1 MCGTIA
7 WDPRTHTHTHTAKH
21 TATLTLTLLLK
32 PTQPLKPQR
41 VHKVMQRHKRLHAL
55 AARRAGAARVLGDQ
69 VAPLTHPATAAA
81 AAAVRQS
88 CRPLPP
94 LTTHLWMQSR
104 IFAKCSTASASTRPR
119 SGSNR
124 AHSRLRRKQL
134 LPSDAARSMS
144 CSYRRQKSQL
154 CVRVC
159 GRGEGGARQ
168 YLSRL
173 AAARRRACLRLPPPA
188 PHPPPPAF
196 PSRWRGCPT
205 SRQRSPWAIGCIPN
219 AERDLSHRPQLL
231 MCCSSPSPLFWY
243 TDIAKP
249 T

>member
-1 MCGTIA
+1 MRPACWMCGTIA

-173 AAARRRACLRLPPPA
+173 AAARRRAAKVVTLSGFNKANPLRAMGDLNL
-188 PHPPPPAF
+188 HV
-196 PSRWRGCPT
+196 PSGEY
-205 SRQRSPWAIGCIPN
+205 GYV
-219 AERDLSHRPQLL
+219 ELL
-231 MCCSSPSPLFWY
+231 HCSLCHCALDALLGIK
-243 TDIAKP
+243 TD
-249 T
+249 